1 MRDERLRIGL
11 SQDEFATVGGVAR
24 RSQSAYESDERSPD
38 ASYLLAVREIGVD
51 IGYVLTGERFAA
63 GEPASEGGGRDADE
77 ADVLAMYRQ
86 LNDAGKASLHAF
98 LASCISTG
106 AMVQAAAPR
115 RAKRLPE
122 NRRAALDQRTAENVD
137 RAMAEVERLKLERA
151 AKQPKK

>member
-1 MRDERLRIGL
+1 M
-11 SQDEFATVGGVAR
+11 GGVAR

-38 ASYLLAVREIGVD
+38 ATYLLAVREIGVD
-51 IGYVLTGERFAA
+51 IGYVLTGERSAA
-63 GEPASEGGGRDADE
+63 GEPASEAGSRDADE

-106 AMVQAAAPR
+106 AMVQAAAAPR

-122 NRRAALDQRTAENVD
+122 NRRAALDQRTAENVE
-137 RAMAEVERLKLERA
+137 RAMAEVERLKSERA

>member
-24 RSQSAYESDERSPD
+24 RSQSAYESDERAPD
-38 ASYLLAVREIGVD
+38 ATYLLAVRAIGVD
-51 IGYVLTGERFAA
+51 IGYVLTGERLVA
-63 GEPASEGGGRDADE
+63 GEAATEAGTRDADE

-115 RAKRLPE
+115 RAKRVPE
-122 NRRAALDQRTAENVD
+122 KRRAALDQRTAENVD
-137 RAMAEVERLKLERA
+137 RAMAEIERLKAERA
-151 AKQPKK
+151 TKQPKK